1 MLLAFL
7 AKGDTF
13 EQLGCHFGIGT
24 ETARRY
30 VNEGIDALA
39 APAPSLSDAL
49 AASGEER
56 RLLLDGALMSAWRC
70 ISPATEAN
78 PDPLYQAKH
87 REHGMNV
94 QALTTTEGELVF
106 LGKARA
112 GSTHDLTAA
121 RADGII
127 ESAAEQGADITADSG
142 HQGVDG
148 PPDGSP
154 PCRTRSSPSTSNSA
168 HSQGRR

>member
-1 MLLAFL
+1 
-7 AKGDTF
+7 
-13 EQLGCHFGIGT
+13 
-24 ETARRY
+24 
-30 VNEGIDALA
+30 
-39 APAPSLSDAL
+39 
-49 AASGEER
+49 
-56 RLLLDGALMSAWRC
+56 MSAWRC
-70 ISPATEAN
+70 TSLATEAN

-87 REHGMNV
+87 REHGMTV
-94 QALTTTEGELVF
+94 RALAPTERELVF

-127 ESAAEQGADITADSG
+127 ESAAEQDADITADSG
-142 HQGVDG
+142 HQGADG
-148 PPDGSP
+148 TVHTPIKCPKGKEPQRLGEAGQHCPCTPASPPPPAERPFAQLKSWRVLHKIRISPGRVTP